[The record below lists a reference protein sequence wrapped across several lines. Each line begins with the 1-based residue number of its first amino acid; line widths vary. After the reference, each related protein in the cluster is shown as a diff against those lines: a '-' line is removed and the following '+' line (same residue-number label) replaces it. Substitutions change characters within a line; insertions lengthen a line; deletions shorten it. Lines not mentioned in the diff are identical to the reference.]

1 MDVRNTMS
9 YDAVIQA
16 ANANKFK
23 GYNNFP
29 LKALQFHSF
38 MWAAQDAGTCLRKGK
53 TLLVGRSE
61 CVLYNNTGPLTS
73 LILLIVAF
81 NRMVHTCRR
90 GVSMGN
96 TLHQHYLDR

>member
-9 YDAVIQA
+9 YNAVMQA
-16 ANANKFK
+16 VNTNRFR

-53 TLLVGRSE
+53 LLLDAG
-61 CVLYNNTGPLTS
+61 
-73 LILLIVAF
+73 
-81 NRMVHTCRR
+81 
-90 GVSMGN
+90 GVE
-96 TLHQHYLDR
+96 